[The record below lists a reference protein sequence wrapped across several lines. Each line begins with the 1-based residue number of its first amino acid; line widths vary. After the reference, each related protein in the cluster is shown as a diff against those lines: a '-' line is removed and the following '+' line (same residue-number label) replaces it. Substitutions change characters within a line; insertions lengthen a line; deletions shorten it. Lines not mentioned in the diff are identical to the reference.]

1 MAEQKSWQR
10 PLRIRMSIWLFLS
23 TLSFGLGTL
32 RGLEWIPSS
41 FAGVCLCLELTFLL
55 AAFAAMVYTFFWAT
69 RNM

>member
-10 PLRIRMSIWLFLS
+10 PLRIRMSIWVFLA

-32 RGLEWIPSS
+32 RDFEWIPPS
-41 FAGVCLCLELTFLL
+41 FTGVCLRLELAFLL
-55 AAFAAMVYTFFWAT
+55 AALAAMVYTFFWAT